1 MPAQSTTP
9 GPVQSAATFSPTRS
23 TSTVVERKHHPN
35 WKVIV
40 KNDDVNTF
48 QHVVTCFV
56 KILPQMIPERALGL
70 AMEIHTAGSAV
81 VWTGPLEQ
89 AEMYHE
95 QLGAQRL
102 HMAPL
107 EKE

>member
-1 MPAQSTTP
+1 MPATSLNPTTLN
-9 GPVQSAATFSPTRS
+9 VT
-23 TSTVVERKHHPN
+23 ERKHYPN

-40 KNDDVNTF
+40 KNDNVNTF

-56 KILPQMIPERALGL
+56 KILPNMGQERALEL
-70 AMEIHTAGSAV
+70 AMEIHTSGAAT
-81 VWTGPLEQ
+81 VWSGPLEQ